1 MFRGFCIQIDVGHQ
15 AAITAILQDRG
26 MLQFVQC
33 GVHPEPRQRRI
44 CSESFVQQEITM
56 RKLLF
61 KTLELH
67 VNRFTFCHLVLRK
80 VFCKRQ
86 KLTLCQI
93 TVFPKSVSH
102 GQVIMVS
109 HFRCISPEPLIAVRM
124 PGRNFSGIK
133 LGGNFPGSN
142 LPM

>member
-1 MFRGFCIQIDVGHQ
+1 
-15 AAITAILQDRG
+15 
-26 MLQFVQC
+26 
-33 GVHPEPRQRRI
+33 
-44 CSESFVQQEITM
+44 M

-86 KLTLCQI
+86 KLTLCQT

-102 GQVIMVS
+102 AQVVVLS
-109 HFRCISPEPLIAVRM
+109 HFRVTLPQPLIAVGV
-124 PGRNFSGIK
+124 PES
-133 LGGNFPGSN
+133 S
-142 LPM
+142 